1 MVSAFERSL
10 PIISRKATIKRQN
23 RTSNPFLNHFFLCDH
38 RVVLLRSLR
47 DWLLLFC
54 HADAG
59 SIRFLHKAA
68 MQQEE
73 RRQPFL
79 NHFFLRDHRLVLLR
93 ALRGSFMQ
101 DRL

>member
-1 MVSAFERSL
+1 MQQEER
-10 PIISRKATIKRQN
+10 RQ
-23 RTSNPFLNHFFLCDH
+23 PFLNHFFLCDH
-38 RVVLLRSLR
+38 RLVLLQALR

-79 NHFFLRDHRLVLLR
+79 NHFFLSDHRPVLLR